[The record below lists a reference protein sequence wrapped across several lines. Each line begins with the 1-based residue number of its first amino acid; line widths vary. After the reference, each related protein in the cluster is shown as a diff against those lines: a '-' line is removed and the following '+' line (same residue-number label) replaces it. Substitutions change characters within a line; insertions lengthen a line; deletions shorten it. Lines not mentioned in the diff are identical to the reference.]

1 MGDRLSEALAANGG
15 ISSLERLSLLEQA
28 RELIEAIQRLS
39 LCRSLTSV
47 QEVVRTAAR
56 RLMNADG
63 ATFVLRDG
71 RFCFYADEDAVSPLW
86 KGQRFPLDTCI
97 SGWAM
102 LNRQPAVIED
112 IYVDDRIP
120 HDAYRPTF
128 VKSLVMVPIRT
139 IDPVGAI
146 GAYWAHR
153 HRATDEEVR
162 LVQALADSTAIA
174 LDSIR
179 VYEELE
185 ESRLETLQ
193 RLAIAA
199 EYRDAAT
206 HEHTVRVA
214 RTAELLGAG
223 LGLAERDLAVLGQ
236 AAMLHDIGKIAV
248 PDSILLKPGALTA
261 AEFEQVKTHTT
272 AGAAILEGSRSE
284 VLRVAW
290 EVCLGHHEWWDGSGY
305 PHGLA
310 GTRIPLS
317 ARIVALADVLDAL
330 THERPYHS
338 AWPVARAV
346 DEIRGLGGRQFDP
359 AVVEAFL
366 CLDADGLVR

>member
-1 MGDRLSEALAANGG
+1 MDPSRPQALATNGG
-15 ISSLERLSLLEQA
+15 SSALATVSLLEQA
-28 RELIEAIQRLS
+28 HELIEAIQRLS
-39 LCRSLTSV
+39 LCRSLASV
-47 QEVVRTAAR
+47 QEVVRTTAR

-63 ATFVLRDG
+63 ATFVLREG

-86 KGQRFPLDTCI
+86 KGQRFPLEACI
-97 SGWAM
+97 SGWSM
-102 LNRQPAVIED
+102 LKREPAVIED
-112 IYVDDRIP
+112 IYADERIP

-153 HRATDEEVR
+153 HRATGEEVR

-174 LDSIR
+174 LENIR

-214 RTAELLGAG
+214 RTAELLGARLG
-223 LGLAERDLAVLGQ
+223 LGDRDVAVLGQ
-236 AAMLHDIGKIAV
+236 AAMLHDVGKIAV
-248 PDSILLKPGALTA
+248 PDGILLKRGPLSAE
-261 AEFEQVKTHTT
+261 EFEQVKTHTT

-284 VLRVAW
+284 VLRVAR
-290 EVCLGHHEWWDGSGY
+290 EICLGHHEWWDGSGY

-310 GTRIPLS
+310 GAEIPLS
-317 ARIVALADVLDAL
+317 ARIVALADVFDAL
-330 THERPYHS
+330 THERPYHD
-338 AWPVARAV
+338 AWPVAQALEHVRAL
-346 DEIRGLGGRQFDP
+346 DGRQFDP
-359 AVVEAFL
+359 AVVEAF
-366 CLDADGLVR
+366 VRLEVHELAS